1 MMEAKMKKSNGIR
14 QHSRKCKFTLIE
26 LLIVIAIIAILA
38 GMLLPA
44 LNKAKRIAQGS
55 QCQNNLRQIGTAVH
69 LYLGDN
75 QEYMPY
81 NQTTPTSIPVYLR
94 IGTYL
99 GGMDTFNKLSA
110 KNRRGVYFCPL
121 NQRADTTTRD
131 LNYACNT
138 SLFGKGPAEPIAKYQ
153 YHRLAEFKNPQRCLI
168 FSDRCPEQSASAI
181 YWAGNLRYMANQPPD
196 ASSQV
201 IGYLHN
207 GMAHILW
214 LPGNISPLSPCAY
227 NTFYSSKIIANN
239 GAYEVY
245 Q

>member
-1 MMEAKMKKSNGIR
+1 MKESKMKKSTGIR
-14 QHSRKCKFTLIE
+14 RHVRRQKFTLIE
-26 LLIVIAIIAILA
+26 LLVVIAIIAILA

-44 LNKAKRIAQGS
+44 LNKAKKIAQGS

-81 NQTTPTSIPVYLR
+81 NQTTPTSIPAYLR
-94 IGTYL
+94 ISAYL
-99 GGMDTFNKLSA
+99 GMDTFNKLSA

-121 NQRADTTTRD
+121 NERVDDTTRD
-131 LNYACNT
+131 LNYAYNT
-138 SLFGKGPAEPIAKYQ
+138 SLFGKGLAEPTAKYQ

-168 FSDRCPEQSASAI
+168 FSDRCPGQSGAAI
-181 YWAGNLRYMANQPPD
+181 YWAGSLRYMANQPPD
-196 ASSQV
+196 TSSQA

-207 GMAHILW
+207 GLAHILW
-214 LPGNISPLSPCAY
+214 LPGNISPLNPCAY
-227 NTFYSSKIIANN
+227 NSFYSSKFVANN